1 MVERT
6 VGFFNVKN
14 TSGEALY
21 ESVRWKLENIGLSLC
36 NVVGCS
42 FDGAANMKS
51 EIKGVIAFIKK
62 NDNPNCYFSWCLSHR
77 FNLCVSSAVGISS
90 KIKEVLSLAEDSAK
104 IFRSSYKRM
113 NVWVEVVRAVPNF
126 NSSRRL
132 KLIGKTRWSSKQDAM
147 KSIIEN
153 ETSLYVLI
161 KALLKV
167 CSLDNLDGDALVNAS
182 SNLNSWLQYDNVVV
196 AFVLHNVFA
205 SVTPTTKS
213 LQKMG
218 ANILDGVRALRSCKQ
233 QLQTCNEML
242 DDYIQ
247 QANLLVENTNFLLRN
262 DKEIVDLD
270 CDCCIDLPME
280 DEKAK
285 KNSRIK
291 NVFSKFI
298 QKLLDQID
306 ERVLLDFDES
316 ESIHHEMLL
325 FDPLFAKETFSSDEN
340 LVRISQLCEINQIS
354 DENVA
359 IHQLKQFTHEYIEYQ
374 NGSQSI
380 SFLANDDEIDD
391 NDENEV
397 AYQNEK
403 EFPLLIESE
412 SDAEETHAN
421 LKSVRMHSMNGKKC
435 YCIDCILKY
444 ICSNEERM
452 IAYANILKI
461 YKYVATL
468 PSTQVKCERDFSKLK
483 LTKTRLRSSLCEE
496 SLENLIIISTESGM
510 FQNVNLDD
518 VVDEIVASSSRVSA
532 YM

>member
-1 MVERT
+1 M
-6 VGFFNVKN
+6 
-14 TSGEALY
+14 
-21 ESVRWKLENIGLSLC
+21 
-36 NVVGCS
+36 
-42 FDGAANMKS
+42 
-51 EIKGVIAFIKK
+51 
-62 NDNPNCYFSWCLSHR
+62 SHR

-247 QANLLVENTNFLLRN
+247 QANLLVENTIFLLGI

-285 KNSRIK
+285 KTAESRTYFPSSFKNCKIK
-291 NVFSKFI
+291 LTRECCWTS
-298 QKLLDQID
+298 
-306 ERVLLDFDES
+306 
-316 ESIHHEMLL
+316 
-325 FDPLFAKETFSSDEN
+325 T
-340 LVRISQLCEINQIS
+340 
-354 DENVA
+354 
-359 IHQLKQFTHEYIEYQ
+359 
-374 NGSQSI
+374 
-380 SFLANDDEIDD
+380 
-391 NDENEV
+391 
-397 AYQNEK
+397 
-403 EFPLLIESE
+403 
-412 SDAEETHAN
+412 N
-421 LKSVRMHSMNGKKC
+421 LKVFTTKC
-435 YCIDCILKY
+435 YFLILYSQRKHFQ
-444 ICSNEERM
+444 
-452 IAYANILKI
+452 A
-461 YKYVATL
+461 
-468 PSTQVKCERDFSKLK
+468 
-483 LTKTRLRSSLCEE
+483 TKTWC
-496 SLENLIIISTESGM
+496 
-510 FQNVNLDD
+510 
-518 VVDEIVASSSRVSA
+518 A
-532 YM
+532 YHNCAR